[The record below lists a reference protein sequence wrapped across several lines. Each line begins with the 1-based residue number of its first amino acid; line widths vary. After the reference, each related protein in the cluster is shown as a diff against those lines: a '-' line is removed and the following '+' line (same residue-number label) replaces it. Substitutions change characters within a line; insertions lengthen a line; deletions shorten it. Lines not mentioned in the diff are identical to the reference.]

1 MTDKISLT
9 EVGPRDGLQSE
20 TCELPSALKVELIN
34 RLVDAGLRRLE
45 VASFVNPKKVPQM
58 ADAEAVISALPERN
72 DVSYIGLV
80 LNERGFERAAATGI
94 DEIGMVVVASETFNQ
109 RNQGVSIDE
118 SILAWRSMAAKAKK
132 ENIRAGI
139 TVSAAF
145 GCPFEG
151 EVSEKHVLEIA
162 QRVLQEDP
170 DEIAIADTIG
180 AGAPGQVASLVSK
193 LKGLAGD
200 VPVRCHFHNTR
211 NTGLAN
217 AYVAIQSGADVI
229 DASIGGMGGCPFA
242 PHATG
247 NVPTEDLVY
256 MLHRSGFATGI
267 DLEKLVETS
276 QWLEGKLGHSLPAMI
291 PRAGVFPTP
300 KESALGQAGKDNT

>member
-1 MTDKISLT
+1 MSNRISLT

-20 TCELPSALKVELIN
+20 SCELPTAVKVELIK
-34 RLVDAGLRRLE
+34 RLIDAGLRRLE

-58 ADAEAVISALPERN
+58 ADAEAVINELPKR
-72 DVSYIGLV
+72 DGISYIGLV
-80 LNERGFERAAATGI
+80 LNDRGFERAVATGI

-109 RNQGVSIDE
+109 RNQGASIDE
-118 SILAWRSMAAKAKK
+118 SIMAWRSMAAKAKK
-132 ENIRAGI
+132 KNIRAGI
-139 TVSAAF
+139 MVSAAF

-151 EVSEKHVLEIA
+151 EISEQRVLDIA
-162 QRVLQEDP
+162 QRVLQEEP

-180 AGAPGQVASLVSK
+180 AGVPAQVASLVSK
-193 LKGLAGD
+193 LKQMAGD
-200 VPVRCHFHNTR
+200 IPVRCHFHNTR

-229 DASIGGMGGCPFA
+229 DASVGGMGGCPFA

-247 NVPTEDLVY
+247 NIPTEDLVY

-276 QWLEGKLGHSLPAMI
+276 TWLESKLGHSLPALI
-291 PRAGVFPTP
+291 PKAGIFPGP
-300 KESALGQAGKDNT
+300 RESALV

>member
-1 MTDKISLT
+1 MTDRISLT

-20 TCELPSALKVELIN
+20 SCELPTAFKVELIN
-34 RLVDAGLRRLE
+34 RLIDAGLRRLE

-58 ADAEAVISALPERN
+58 ADAEAVIGELPRRK

-80 LNERGFERAAATGI
+80 LNDRGFERAAATGI
-94 DEIGMVVVASETFNQ
+94 DEIGMVVVASETFSQ
-109 RNQGVSIDE
+109 RNQGASVDE
-118 SILAWRSMAAKAKK
+118 SILAWRSIAAKAKK
-132 ENIRAGI
+132 KNIRAGI
-139 TVSAAF
+139 MVSVAF

-151 EVSEKHVLEIA
+151 EISEKHVLDIA
-162 QRVLQEDP
+162 QRVLEEDP
-170 DEIAIADTIG
+170 DEIAIADSIG
-180 AGAPGQVASLVSK
+180 AGVPAQVASLVSK
-193 LKGLAGD
+193 LKQMAGD
-200 VPVRCHFHNTR
+200 IPVRCHFHNTR

-229 DASIGGMGGCPFA
+229 DASVGGMGGCPFA

-247 NVPTEDLVY
+247 NIPTEDLVY

-276 QWLEGKLGHSLPAMI
+276 EWLESKLGHSLPALI
-291 PRAGVFPTP
+291 PKAGIFPPP
-300 KESALGQAGKDNT
+300 KESVLD

>member
-1 MTDKISLT
+1 MSNRISLT

-20 TCELPSALKVELIN
+20 SCELPTAVKVELIK
-34 RLVDAGLRRLE
+34 RLIDAGLRRLE

-58 ADAEAVISALPERN
+58 ADAEAVISELPRRK
-72 DVSYIGLV
+72 DVRYIGLV
-80 LNERGFERAAATGI
+80 LNDRGFERAVATGI

-109 RNQGVSIDE
+109 RNQGASIDE
-118 SILAWRSMAAKAKK
+118 SIMAWRSMAAKAKK
-132 ENIRAGI
+132 KNIRAGI
-139 TVSAAF
+139 MVSAAF

-151 EVSEKHVLEIA
+151 EISEQRVLDIA
-162 QRVLQEDP
+162 QRVLQEEP

-180 AGAPGQVASLVSK
+180 AGVPAQVASLVSK
-193 LKGLAGD
+193 LKQMAGD
-200 VPVRCHFHNTR
+200 IPVRCHFHNTR

-229 DASIGGMGGCPFA
+229 DASVGGMGGCPFA

-247 NVPTEDLVY
+247 NIPTEDLVY

-276 QWLEGKLGHSLPAMI
+276 TWLESKLGHSLPALI
-291 PRAGVFPTP
+291 PKAGIFPGP
-300 KESALGQAGKDNT
+300 RESALV

>member
-1 MTDKISLT
+1 MADRILLT

-20 TCELPSALKVELIN
+20 SCELPTAVKVELIN
-34 RLVDAGLRRLE
+34 RLIDAGLRRLE

-58 ADAEAVISALPERN
+58 ADAEAVISELPKRN
-72 DVSYIGLV
+72 DISYIGLV
-80 LNERGFERAAATGI
+80 LNDRGFERAAAAGV
-94 DEIGMVVVASETFNQ
+94 DEIGMVVVASETFNR
-109 RNQGVSIDE
+109 RNQGASIDE

-132 ENIRAGI
+132 KNIRAGI
-139 TVSAAF
+139 MISAAF

-151 EVSEKHVLEIA
+151 EISEKRVLDIA
-162 QRVLQEDP
+162 QRVLEEDP

-180 AGAPGQVASLVSK
+180 AGVPSQVASMVAK
-193 LKGLAGD
+193 LKKMCGD
-200 VPVRCHFHNTR
+200 IPLRCHFHNTR

-256 MLHRSGFATGI
+256 MLQRSGIATGI

-276 QWLEGKLGHSLPAMI
+276 EWLEGKLGHSLPALI
-291 PRAGVFPTP
+291 PKAGIFPAP
-300 KESALGQAGKDNT
+300 RQPALV

>member
-20 TCELPSALKVELIN
+20 SCELPTAVKVELIN
-34 RLVDAGLRRLE
+34 RLIDAGLRRLE

-58 ADAEAVISALPERN
+58 ADAEAVISDLPKRK
-72 DVSYIGLV
+72 DISYIGLV
-80 LNERGFERAAATGI
+80 LNDRGFERAAATGI

-109 RNQGVSIDE
+109 RNQGASIDE

-132 ENIRAGI
+132 KNIRAGI
-139 TVSAAF
+139 MISAAF

-151 EVSEKHVLEIA
+151 EISEKRVLDIA

-180 AGAPGQVASLVSK
+180 AGVPSQVASMVAK
-193 LKGLAGD
+193 LKKISGD
-200 VPVRCHFHNTR
+200 IPLRCHFHNTR

-229 DASIGGMGGCPFA
+229 DASVGGMGGCPFA

-256 MLHRSGFATGI
+256 MLHRSGYATGI

-276 QWLEGKLGHSLPAMI
+276 EWLEGKLGHSLPALI
-291 PRAGVFPTP
+291 PKAGIFPAP
-300 KESALGQAGKDNT
+300 AESDFV

>member
-1 MTDKISLT
+1 MSNRISLT

-20 TCELPSALKVELIN
+20 SCELPTAVKVELIK
-34 RLVDAGLRRLE
+34 RLIDAGLRRLE

-58 ADAEAVISALPERN
+58 ADAEAVISELPKR
-72 DVSYIGLV
+72 DGISYIGLV
-80 LNERGFERAAATGI
+80 LNDRGFARAVATGI

-109 RNQGVSIDE
+109 RNQGASIDE
-118 SILAWRSMAAKAKK
+118 SIMAWRSMAAKAKK
-132 ENIRAGI
+132 KNIRAGI
-139 TVSAAF
+139 MVSAAF

-151 EVSEKHVLEIA
+151 EISEQRVLDIA
-162 QRVLQEDP
+162 QRVLQEEP

-180 AGAPGQVASLVSK
+180 AGVPAQVASLVSK
-193 LKGLAGD
+193 LKQMAGD
-200 VPVRCHFHNTR
+200 IPVRCHFHNTR

-229 DASIGGMGGCPFA
+229 DASVGGMGGCPFA

-247 NVPTEDLVY
+247 NIPTEDLVY

-276 QWLEGKLGHSLPAMI
+276 TWLESKLGHSLPALI
-291 PRAGVFPTP
+291 PKAGIFPAP
-300 KESALGQAGKDNT
+300 KASVLD

>member
-1 MTDKISLT
+1 MSDRISLT

-20 TCELPSALKVELIN
+20 SCELATAVKVELIN
-34 RLVDAGLRRLE
+34 RLIDAGLRRLE

-58 ADAEAVISALPERN
+58 ADAEAVIGELPRRK
-72 DVSYIGLV
+72 DISYIGLV
-80 LNERGFERAAATGI
+80 LNDRGFERAVATGI

-109 RNQGVSIDE
+109 RNQGASIDE

-132 ENIRAGI
+132 KNIRAGI
-139 TVSAAF
+139 MVSAAF

-151 EVSEKHVLEIA
+151 EISEQRVLDIA

-180 AGAPGQVASLVSK
+180 AGVPAQVASLVSK
-193 LKGLAGD
+193 LKQMAGD
-200 VPVRCHFHNTR
+200 IPVRCHFHNTR

-229 DASIGGMGGCPFA
+229 DASVGGMGGCPFA

-276 QWLEGKLGHSLPAMI
+276 VWLEARLGHNLPALI
-291 PRAGVFPTP
+291 PKAGIFPAP
-300 KESALGQAGKDNT
+300 

>member
-1 MTDKISLT
+1 MTDRISLT

-20 TCELPSALKVELIN
+20 SCALPTAVKVELIN
-34 RLVDAGLRRLE
+34 RLINAGLRRLE

-58 ADAEAVISALPERN
+58 ADAEAVIGELPKRK
-72 DVSYIGLV
+72 DISYIGLV
-80 LNERGFERAAATGI
+80 LNDRGFERAVAAGI

-109 RNQGVSIDE
+109 RNQGASIDE
-118 SILAWRSMAAKAKK
+118 SILAWRSMADKAKK
-132 ENIRAGI
+132 KNIRAGI

-151 EVSEKHVLEIA
+151 EISEKRVLEIA
-162 QRVLQEDP
+162 QRVLQENP

-180 AGAPGQVASLVSK
+180 AGVPAQVISLVSK
-193 LKGLAGD
+193 LKHMAGD
-200 VPVRCHFHNTR
+200 IPVRCHFHNTR

-229 DASIGGMGGCPFA
+229 DASVGGMGGCPFA
-242 PHATG
+242 PQATG

-267 DLEKLVETS
+267 DLEKLVEAS
-276 QWLEGKLGHSLPAMI
+276 AWLEAKLGHSLPALV
-291 PRAGVFPTP
+291 PKAGIFPASM
-300 KESALGQAGKDNT
+300 ESTLD

>member
-20 TCELPSALKVELIN
+20 TCELPSTLKVELIN
-34 RLVDAGLRRLE
+34 RLIDAGLRRLE

-58 ADAEAVISALPERN
+58 ADAEAVISALPERD

-80 LNERGFERAAATGI
+80 LNERGFERAITTGI
-94 DEIGMVVVASETFNQ
+94 GEIGMVVVASETFNQ

-118 SILAWRSMAAKAKK
+118 SIQAWRSMAAKAKK

-151 EVSEKHVLEIA
+151 EVSEKQVLGIA
-162 QRVLQEDP
+162 RRVLQEDP

-193 LKGLAGD
+193 LKELAGD

-229 DASIGGMGGCPFA
+229 DASVGGMGGCPFA

-256 MLHRSGFATGI
+256 MLHRSGFTTGI

-300 KESALGQAGKDNT
+300 KESALG

>member
-1 MTDKISLT
+1 MSDRISLT

-20 TCELPSALKVELIN
+20 PCELTTAVKVELIN
-34 RLVDAGLRRLE
+34 RLIDAGLRRLE

-58 ADAEAVISALPERN
+58 ADAEAVIGELPRRK

-80 LNERGFERAAATGI
+80 LNDRGFERAVATGI

-109 RNQGVSIDE
+109 RNQGASIDE

-132 ENIRAGI
+132 KNIRAGI
-139 TVSAAF
+139 MVSAAF

-151 EVSEKHVLEIA
+151 EIPERRVLDIA
-162 QRVLQEDP
+162 QRVLQEEP

-180 AGAPGQVASLVSK
+180 AGVPAQVASLVSK
-193 LKGLAGD
+193 LKQMAGD
-200 VPVRCHFHNTR
+200 IPVRCHFHNTR

-229 DASIGGMGGCPFA
+229 DASVGGMGGCPFA

-247 NVPTEDLVY
+247 NIPTEDLVY

-267 DLEKLVETS
+267 DLEKLVDTS
-276 QWLEGKLGHSLPAMI
+276 VWLEARLGHSLPALI
-291 PRAGVFPTP
+291 PKAGIFPAP
-300 KESALGQAGKDNT
+300 KESDSI

>member
-1 MTDKISLT
+1 MSDRISLT

-20 TCELPSALKVELIN
+20 PCELTTAVKVELIN
-34 RLVDAGLRRLE
+34 RLIDAGLRRLE

-58 ADAEAVISALPERN
+58 ADAEAVISELPRRK

-80 LNERGFERAAATGI
+80 LNDRGFERAVATGI

-109 RNQGVSIDE
+109 RNQGASIDE

-132 ENIRAGI
+132 KNIRAGI
-139 TVSAAF
+139 MVSAAF
-145 GCPFEG
+145 GCPIEG
-151 EVSEKHVLEIA
+151 EISEQRVLDIA
-162 QRVLQEDP
+162 QRVVQEDP

-180 AGAPGQVASLVSK
+180 AGVPAQVASLVSK
-193 LKGLAGD
+193 LKQMAGD
-200 VPVRCHFHNTR
+200 IPVRCHFHNTR

-229 DASIGGMGGCPFA
+229 DASVGGMGGCPFA

-247 NVPTEDLVY
+247 NIPTEDLVY

-276 QWLEGKLGHSLPAMI
+276 TWLESKLGHSLPALI
-291 PRAGVFPTP
+291 PKAGIFPAP
-300 KESALGQAGKDNT
+300 RESSLV

>member
-1 MTDKISLT
+1 MADRILLT

-20 TCELPSALKVELIN
+20 SCELPTAVKVELIN
-34 RLVDAGLRRLE
+34 RLIDAGLRRLE

-58 ADAEAVISALPERN
+58 ADAEAVISELPKRN
-72 DVSYIGLV
+72 DISYIGLV
-80 LNERGFERAAATGI
+80 LNDRGFERAAAAGV
-94 DEIGMVVVASETFNQ
+94 DEIGMVVVASETFNR
-109 RNQGVSIDE
+109 RNQGASIDE
-118 SILAWRSMAAKAKK
+118 SILVWRSMATKAKK
-132 ENIRAGI
+132 KNIRAGI
-139 TVSAAF
+139 MISAAF

-151 EVSEKHVLEIA
+151 EISEKRVLDIA
-162 QRVLQEDP
+162 QRVLEADP

-180 AGAPGQVASLVSK
+180 AGVPSQVASIVAK
-193 LKGLAGD
+193 LKKMCGD
-200 VPVRCHFHNTR
+200 IPLRCHFHNTR

-256 MLHRSGFATGI
+256 MLQRSGFATGI

-276 QWLEGKLGHSLPAMI
+276 EWLEGKLGHSLPALI
-291 PRAGVFPTP
+291 PKAGIFPAP
-300 KESALGQAGKDNT
+300 REPALV

>member
-1 MTDKISLT
+1 MTDRISLT

-20 TCELPSALKVELIN
+20 SCELPTAIKVELIN
-34 RLVDAGLRRLE
+34 RLIDSGLRRLE

-58 ADAEAVISALPERN
+58 ADAEAVISELPRRK
-72 DVSYIGLV
+72 DVRYIGLV
-80 LNERGFERAAATGI
+80 LNDRGFERAVATGI

-109 RNQGVSIDE
+109 RNQGASIDE
-118 SILAWRSMAAKAKK
+118 SILVWRSMAAKAKK
-132 ENIRAGI
+132 KNIRAGI
-139 TVSAAF
+139 MVSAAF

-151 EVSEKHVLEIA
+151 EISEKRVLDIA
-162 QRVLQEDP
+162 QRVLQEEP

-180 AGAPGQVASLVSK
+180 AGVPAQVASLVSK
-193 LKGLAGD
+193 LKQMAGD
-200 VPVRCHFHNTR
+200 IPVRCHFHNTR

-229 DASIGGMGGCPFA
+229 DASVGGMGGCPFA

-247 NVPTEDLVY
+247 NIPTEDLVY

-276 QWLEGKLGHSLPAMI
+276 TWLESKLGHSLPALI
-291 PRAGVFPTP
+291 PKAGIFPGP
-300 KESALGQAGKDNT
+300 RESALV

>member
-80 LNERGFERAAATGI
+80 LNERGFERAAATRI

-118 SILAWRSMAAKAKK
+118 SIQAWRSMAAKAKK

-151 EVSEKHVLEIA
+151 EVSENTCWKLHNVFCKKILTKS
-162 QRVLQEDP
+162 Q
-170 DEIAIADTIG
+170 
-180 AGAPGQVASLVSK
+180 SLI
-193 LKGLAGD
+193 
-200 VPVRCHFHNTR
+200 R
-211 NTGLAN
+211 
-217 AYVAIQSGADVI
+217 
-229 DASIGGMGGCPFA
+229 
-242 PHATG
+242 
-247 NVPTEDLVY
+247 
-256 MLHRSGFATGI
+256 
-267 DLEKLVETS
+267 
-276 QWLEGKLGHSLPAMI
+276 
-291 PRAGVFPTP
+291 
-300 KESALGQAGKDNT
+300 

>member
-1 MTDKISLT
+1 MADRILLT

-20 TCELPSALKVELIN
+20 SCELPTAVKVELIN
-34 RLVDAGLRRLE
+34 RLIDAGLRRLE

-58 ADAEAVISALPERN
+58 ADAEAVISELPKRN
-72 DVSYIGLV
+72 DISYIGLV
-80 LNERGFERAAATGI
+80 LNDRGFERAAAAGI
-94 DEIGMVVVASETFNQ
+94 DEIGMVVVASETFNR
-109 RNQGVSIDE
+109 RNQGASIDE
-118 SILAWRSMAAKAKK
+118 SILAWRSMATKAKK
-132 ENIRAGI
+132 KNIRAGI
-139 TVSAAF
+139 MISAAF

-151 EVSEKHVLEIA
+151 EISEKRVLDIA
-162 QRVLQEDP
+162 QRVLEEDP

-180 AGAPGQVASLVSK
+180 AGVPSQVASIVAK
-193 LKGLAGD
+193 LKKMCGD
-200 VPVRCHFHNTR
+200 IPLRCHFHNTR

-256 MLHRSGFATGI
+256 MLQRSGFATGI

-276 QWLEGKLGHSLPAMI
+276 EWLEGKLGHSLPALI
-291 PRAGVFPTP
+291 PKAGIFPAP
-300 KESALGQAGKDNT
+300 REPALV